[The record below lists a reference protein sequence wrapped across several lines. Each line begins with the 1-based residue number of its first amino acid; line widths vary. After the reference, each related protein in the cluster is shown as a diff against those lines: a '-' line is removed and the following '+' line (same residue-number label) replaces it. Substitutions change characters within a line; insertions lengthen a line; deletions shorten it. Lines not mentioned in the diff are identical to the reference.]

1 MRQEHR
7 SQTHISLIPDHSPYD
22 LLFPNFF
29 YISISRSLNGSR
41 QVFRSQFSLLT
52 LVPTPKGYK
61 VDEGIELLSKT
72 KEADVAPN
80 VVTCDAVIN
89 GVVISGKYDEA
100 FVFKEKMVEK

>member
-52 LVPTPKGYK
+52 LVPTPK
-61 VDEGIELLSKT
+61 VMDLRLLKSKPLFYHF
-72 KEADVAPN
+72 E
-80 VVTCDAVIN
+80 
-89 GVVISGKYDEA
+89 SHL
-100 FVFKEKMVEK
+100 F